1 MDKHV
6 MRIGKVKSAFYLITV
21 FLCIF
26 SFVLLGCSKEK
37 AAEPKGKGPAETCEI
52 LDNLPKDVSKSI
64 EIDYGNRIKLVGV
77 TANKEA
83 QDKLQVSYY
92 WQAKDELE
100 AYNMVFVHFTDKDN
114 KGIFQN
120 DHPFCQQTS
129 FEEMKGKVVKETF
142 KIDLPKNAVGQEI
155 FVKIGLYD
163 PKSGRRLK
171 IESQGGI
178 PADDGNTRA
187 IVERLKL

>member
-1 MDKHV
+1 MDKQV
-6 MRIGKVKSAFYLITV
+6 IISGKVKRAFYLLTV

-26 SFVLLGCSKEK
+26 PFVLLGCNKEK
-37 AAEPKGKGPAETCEI
+37 ATAPKGKGPAETCEI
-52 LDNLPKDVSKSI
+52 LDKLPKDVSKAV
-64 EIDYGNRIKLVGV
+64 EVDFGNRIKLVGV
-77 TANKEA
+77 TVKKEA

-129 FEEMKGKVVKETF
+129 VEELKGKVVKETF
-142 KIDLPKNAVGQEI
+142 KIGYPKNAVGQEI

-171 IESQGGI
+171 IESHGET
-178 PADDGNTRA
+178 PADDGDTRA

>member
-1 MDKHV
+1 MDKQV
-6 MRIGKVKSAFYLITV
+6 IISGKVKRAVYLMTV
-21 FLCIF
+21 FLCVV

-52 LDNLPKDVSKSI
+52 LDKLPKDVSKSV

-77 TANKEA
+77 TNNKQA

-92 WQAKDELE
+92 WQPIDELG
-100 AYNMVFVHFTDKDN
+100 AFNMVFVHFTDKNN
-114 KGIFQN
+114 KTIFQN
-120 DHPFCQQTS
+120 DHSFCQQTS
-129 FEEMKGKVVKETF
+129 FEEMKGKIVKETF